1 MTTPSPHRSLKRE
14 VGLLSAVVI
23 VMANMVGS
31 GIFTT
36 SGFIVGQLGS
46 AHMLLSCWLA
56 GGLFAL
62 AGALCYGELG
72 AMLPRAGGEYAYLHY
87 AFGPV
92 PAFLSGWVSLVVGFS
107 APIGAAAI
115 AFATYFLGSAC
126 DPWLVVEFG
135 GHRWLTFSWVTLLAC
150 AVVVIFS
157 IVHSHSLRLGT
168 RVQNLLTLFKL
179 AVIVL
184 FSVAGM
190 VWGKGDWGHLGAA
203 LGGGASGW
211 GPFAVALIFVSFAYS
226 GWNAA
231 AYLGGEIRH
240 PDRNLPLALIAGT
253 GMVIV
258 LYLTLNLIYVYALPA
273 SAMQGTLEV
282 GTAAATALFGPAM
295 GRIFG
300 MVIALGLL
308 SVLSA
313 MIMAGPRV
321 YYAMARDGLFFRR
334 FASVHQTRRTP
345 VGSIWFQAVIAIGM
359 ILCTA
364 YDTLLIYIGF
374 TLSLTAMATVAGLFW
389 LRRTAPEMVR
399 PYRTFG
405 YPLTPAFFIAG
416 NLWIVGH
423 TVASRPLVVGC
434 GLATIAIG
442 WAVQSWFNEKSGR
455 PQGHTSDSTSR
466 G

>member
-1 MTTPSPHRSLKRE
+1 MTTPSSCNSLKRE
-14 VGLLSAVVI
+14 IGLLSAMVV
-23 VMANMVGS
+23 VVANMVGS

-46 AHMLLSCWLA
+46 AWMLLACWA
-56 GGLFAL
+56 VGGLFAL

-72 AMLPRAGGEYAYLHY
+72 AMLPRAGGEYAYLRH
-87 AFGPV
+87 AFGPA

-115 AFATYFLGSAC
+115 AFATYFLGSGGE
-126 DPWLVVEFG
+126 PWLVLEFG
-135 GHRWLTFSWVTLLAC
+135 GHRWFSISGVTLLAC
-150 AVVVIFS
+150 AVVVVFS

-179 AVIVL
+179 AVIVV
-184 FSVAGM
+184 FAVGGM
-190 VWGKGDWGHLGAA
+190 LYGEGDWRHLGATPD
-203 LGGGASGW
+203 GGAG
-211 GPFAVALIFVSFAYS
+211 GLGAFAVALIFVSFAYS

-240 PDRNLPLALIAGT
+240 PGRNLPLALMAGT
-253 GMVIV
+253 GLVIV
-258 LYLTLNLIYVYALPA
+258 LYLALNLVYIYALPA
-273 SAMQGTLEV
+273 ASMQGTLEV
-282 GTAAATALFGPAM
+282 GTAAATALFGPAV
-295 GRIFG
+295 GRVFG
-300 MVIALGLL
+300 LVIALGLL

-334 FASVHQTRRTP
+334 FAAVNETRRTP
-345 VGSIWFQAVIAIGM
+345 VASIRLQAVIAIAM
-359 ILCTA
+359 ILCAA

-389 LRRTAPEMVR
+389 LRRKAPRMPR

-416 NLWIVGH
+416 NLWIVWH
-423 TVASRPLVVGC
+423 TAASRPLVVGC

-442 WAVQSWFNEKSGR
+442 WGLYTWFNENSEPAR
-455 PQGHTSDSTSR
+455 RHAAASADR
-466 G
+466 

>member
-1 MTTPSPHRSLKRE
+1 MTTQSPHNSLKRE
-14 VGLLSAVVI
+14 IGLLSAMVV
-23 VMANMVGS
+23 VVANMVGS

-46 AHMLLSCWLA
+46 AKMLLACWMV
-56 GGLFAL
+56 GGVFAL

-72 AMLPRAGGEYAYLHY
+72 AMLPRAGGEYAYLHR
-87 AFGPV
+87 AFGPL

-115 AFATYFLGSAC
+115 AFATYFLGSGGE
-126 DPWLVVEFG
+126 PWLVLEFG
-135 GHRWLTFSWVTLLAC
+135 GHRWLSISGVTLLAC
-150 AVVVIFS
+150 TMVVIFS

-168 RVQNLLTLFKL
+168 RVQNLLTVFKL
-179 AVIVL
+179 AMIVF
-184 FSVAGM
+184 FSIAGM
-190 VWGKGDWGHLGAA
+190 VWGKGDWGHLEMT
-203 LGGGASGW
+203 LGGGAGGW

-240 PDRNLPLALIAGT
+240 PGRNLPLALISGT
-253 GMVIV
+253 GIVIG
-258 LYLTLNLIYVYALPA
+258 LYLVLNLVYIYALPVTGI
-273 SAMQGTLEV
+273 QGTLEV

-295 GRIFG
+295 GRAFG
-300 MVIALGLL
+300 LVIALGLL

-321 YYAMARDGLFFRR
+321 YYAMARDRLFFRR
-334 FASVHQTRRTP
+334 FARVHPARRTP
-345 VGSIWFQAVIAIGM
+345 VAAIWFQAAIAIGM
-359 ILCTA
+359 ILCAA

-389 LRRTAPEMVR
+389 LRLTAPEMER

-405 YPLTPAFFIAG
+405 YPLTPAFFILG
-416 NLWIVGH
+416 NLWIVCH
-423 TVASRPLVVGC
+423 TVASRPVVVGC

-442 WAVQSWFNEKSGR
+442 WALQSLFSEKSSNAKGVMAA
-455 PQGHTSDSTSR
+455 STD
-466 G
+466 